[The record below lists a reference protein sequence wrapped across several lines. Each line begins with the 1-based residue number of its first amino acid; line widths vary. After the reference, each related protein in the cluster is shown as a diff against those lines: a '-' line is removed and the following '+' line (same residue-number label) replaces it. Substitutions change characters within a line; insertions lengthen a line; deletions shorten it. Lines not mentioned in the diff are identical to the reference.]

1 MMFTK
6 QSEAGFQEAM
16 PGVEYKT
23 LAHGEKTLLAEFK
36 LAAGTLIPNHSHK
49 HEQTGFLISGKM
61 QFEIA
66 GEIHE
71 AEAGDSWN
79 IAGHVEHGVRV
90 WDDCQVIEVFS
101 PVREDYLHPDAS
113 LPHSYRNE

>member
-1 MMFTK
+1 
-6 QSEAGFQEAM
+6 
-16 PGVEYKT
+16 
-23 LAHGEKTLLAEFK
+23 
-36 LAAGTLIPNHSHK
+36 
-49 HEQTGFLISGKM
+49 M

-90 WDDCQVIEVFS
+90 WDDCMVIEVFS
-101 PVREDYLHPDAS
+101 PVREDYLDPDAS
-113 LPHSYRNE
+113 SPHS

>member
-1 MMFTK
+1 
-6 QSEAGFQEAM
+6 
-16 PGVEYKT
+16 
-23 LAHGEKTLLAEFK
+23 
-36 LAAGTLIPNHSHK
+36 
-49 HEQTGFLISGKM
+49 M

-90 WDDCQVIEVFS
+90 WDDCLVIEVFS
-101 PVREDYLHPDAS
+101 PVREDYLDPDAS
-113 LPHSYRNE
+113 SPHS